1 MGEIGLLNEGNTC
14 YMNSALQCLMH
25 IPELQHYFSNGG
37 IYEQQHKYFFKS
49 RSNALKDF
57 ADQFKLLLV
66 SLCDESDKRPIRPV
80 SFRKILSIFKPSFAT
95 AEQQDAHECFNV
107 ILDLLSESLK
117 MHVNINISGQVHS
130 LNDDRKVNAFQQYKQ
145 FLLNNGYSFI
155 TSHFFGQF
163 DGTITCKRCS
173 KSSYRYDP
181 YSSLEVEIPQTA
193 GSIYDCLDNYCY
205 QELLSGDNAYH
216 CSTCKQSTDATKLL
230 RIWTLPTILIIQLKR
245 FGGNSLGIRT
255 GNFIKNNKYIHF
267 PKQLNMTKY
276 VTHPVAIDVNPTNN
290 HLNNHFDNRP
300 PIVRGLQMFDL
311 IGIIEHSGT
320 LQGGHYVAKCLVNGK
335 WLLFNDG
342 AVSGLSENQLVTPN
356 GYVLIYRMDS
366 HTQQLWSK

>member
-14 YMNSALQCLMH
+14 YMNSALQCLVH
-25 IPELQHYFSNGG
+25 IPEIQHYFLNGT
-37 IYEQQHKYFFKS
+37 YEQQQRYFFKS
-49 RSNALKDF
+49 RSNILKEF
-57 ADQFKLLLV
+57 GDQLKLLLV
-66 SLCDESDKRPIRPV
+66 SLCDENDKRPIRPV

-95 AEQQDAHECFNV
+95 AEQQDAHECLNV
-107 ILDLLSESLK
+107 ILDILSESLK
-117 MHVNINISGQVHS
+117 MHVNINISGQIQS
-130 LNDDRKVNAFQQYKQ
+130 SSDDRKVNAFQQYKQ
-145 FLLNNGYSFI
+145 FLSKNGYSFV

-163 DGTITCKRCS
+163 DGTITCKRCT

-205 QELLSGDNAYH
+205 QEVLSGDNSYH

-245 FGGNSLGIRT
+245 FGNNSLGT
-255 GNFIKNNKYIHF
+255 KMGGNSMGNFSKNNKYIHF

-276 VTHPVAIDVNPTNN
+276 VTHPVAVDENN
-290 HLNNHFDNRP
+290 K
-300 PIVRGLQMFDL
+300 IRGLQMYDL
-311 IGIIEHSGT
+311 IGIVEHSGT
-320 LQGGHYVAKCLVNGK
+320 LHGGHYVAKCLVNGK

-342 AVSGLSENQLVTPN
+342 AVSAMTENQLITPN
-356 GYVLIYRMDS
+356 GYVLIYRMDA